1 MPTPDQMVVA
11 AAQAGLRPLG
21 LRRHRRTRQWV
32 EDRGWWL
39 LLVEFERV
47 GTGTYLGVGAKW
59 LWADPGT
66 FSYDRGGR
74 VFWREDTGDFAA
86 DRPDDGNAWVQSIR
100 HIRDDQFAEDLT
112 RVVDIAGRRA
122 AELRQEF
129 RTPADVAA
137 ILTGRQTRAGQTSW
151 WHVFHAGAAAGLSG
165 DAETARQQFDR
176 IRPDR
181 LAAGWE
187 QRLHREAA
195 ALSALADDP
204 AALRQR
210 LLDNIGSTRAGL
222 ELPALESPLTA

>member
-21 LRRHRRTRQWV
+21 LRRHRRTRLWF

-39 LLVEFERV
+39 LLVEFERA
-47 GTGTYLGVGAKW
+47 GTHTHLRVGAKW
-59 LWADPGT
+59 LWGGPET
-66 FSYDRGGR
+66 FGYDRGGR
-74 VFWREDTGDFAA
+74 LFWRAETGDFAA
-86 DRPDDGNAWVQSIR
+86 DRPDDGKVWTQSIQ
-100 HIRDDQFAEDLT
+100 HTDDAQFATGLAQL
-112 RVVDIAGRRA
+112 VDIAGRRA

-129 RTPADVAA
+129 ATPADVAA
-137 ILTGRQTRAGQTSW
+137 TLTGRQTRAGQTSW

-195 ALSALADDP
+195 ALSALAGDP
-204 AALRQR
+204 KALRDRLLADIHTTRAALS
-210 LLDNIGSTRAGL
+210 LPPVEAP
-222 ELPALESPLTA
+222 LPA